1 MGKICLEVCLIS
13 ARGLRQSTILWNRHW
28 FAVGWTDPKNKY
40 CTKIDAS
47 GSSNPVWKTKFSTLL
62 DSDAGSQTPALQ
74 DLVLQVE
81 VYSRDPVFLTE
92 KLQGT
97 ASIALREFLVKLHR
111 KSEASSSV
119 NGEVGSYQ
127 LRKKGS
133 GKPRGFVDVSIRVSE
148 EGAEPSFYTGNE
160 GGIVLMDNNNHH
172 MDLGSENALAPAF
185 PAGPTPLPLAA
196 HKQQNHQKAEQPYTH
211 PAPFPMNYADN
222 RVGGPT
228 YTPASGPSYRGPSYR
243 GPYLAPHFPPPALG
257 PPQRAGYLPAAH
269 ARMDYNPANYIN
281 MPSSGGA
288 IGRGGGGRGFGLG
301 VGAGAAAAAGAI
313 VYGDSLFSGFDV
325 PVGMQDPSLT
335 ISLDPLF

>member
-13 ARGLRQSTILWNRHW
+13 ARGLNQSTILWNRHW

-40 CTKIDAS
+40 CTKIDSS
-47 GSSNPVWKTKFSTLL
+47 GTSNPVWKTKFSTVL
-62 DSDAGSQTPALQ
+62 DSDNGSALQ

-111 KSEASSSV
+111 KGEASSSM

-127 LRKKGS
+127 LRKKSS

-148 EGAEPSFYTGNE
+148 EGDEPSFYTGNE
-160 GGIVLMDNNNHH
+160 GGIMLMDNNNHH
-172 MDLGSENALAPAF
+172 VDLGSENALAPAF
-185 PAGPTPLPLAA
+185 PTGPTPLPLAA
-196 HKQQNHQKAEQPYTH
+196 HKQQNRQKVEQPYTH
-211 PAPFPMNYADN
+211 PTPFPMNYADH
-222 RVGGPT
+222 RVGGPS
-228 YTPASGPSYRGPSYR
+228 YTPASGPSYRGPF
-243 GPYLAPHFPPPALG
+243 LTPHFPPPPALG
-257 PPQRAGYLPAAH
+257 PPQRAGYLPAAL
-269 ARMDYNPANYIN
+269 ARTDYNPGSYIN
-281 MPSSGGA
+281 MPYSGGA
-288 IGRGGGGRGFGLG
+288 VGRGGVGRGFGLG

-313 VYGDSLFSGFDV
+313 MYGDSILSGFDV